1 MFALYSRFLFKTIIT
16 LPLDSA
22 PSSITYQSSLSTRAP
37 LSDFTEQGARPKS
50 SGMTKLSSIEIH
62 REESGLFPLHPA
74 GGIHRN
80 RDETSS
86 SSLRPVHGPQRST
99 DLSEH
104 SGTSSN
110 LSIDQI
116 HQNFNC

>member
-1 MFALYSRFLFKTIIT
+1 MHYIRDFYLKQLLLF
-16 LPLDSA
+16 PLDSA

-50 SGMTKLSSIEIH
+50 SGMTKLSSIEVH
-62 REESGLFPLHPA
+62 REESGLFPLRPA

-80 RDETSS
+80 IDEISS

-116 HQNFNC
+116 HQNFNY